1 MNKMSHL
8 SQSCSQVYW
17 HSSAHVL
24 GEAMERFYGG
34 CLCYGPPIENGFYYD
49 MFLGDQK
56 WASLFRAESDSHNC
70 WYNHFQDRFYFSFG
84 ENKTD
89 LRMLL
94 LFLDMK
100 VVVFFFYKKKVFL
113 KNPINKKAILLC
125 KVWMK
130 CWYEL
135 LGCTLFLSEPF
146 PALSL
151 ATWRFC
157 VRLWWRRSSHSKGLS
172 SAKRLSLKCLK
183 WVHEDICWLS
193 GMYGFFGR

>member
-1 MNKMSHL
+1 MTCSWVTRSEQVFSEPSPIPIIVGIITFKIGFIFHL
-8 SQSCSQVYW
+8 GKIRQIWGCS
-17 HSSAHVL
+17 
-24 GEAMERFYGG
+24 
-34 CLCYGPPIENGFYYD
+34 
-49 MFLGDQK
+49 
-56 WASLFRAESDSHNC
+56 
-70 WYNHFQDRFYFSFG
+70 FYFWTW
-84 ENKTD
+84 K
-89 LRMLL
+89 LL
-94 LFLDMK
+94 
-100 VVVFFFYKKKVFL
+100 FFFYKKKVFL